1 QERQVA
7 EEHQRAQWE
16 AEQVQ
21 RQAAEEHQ
29 RLQWIAEQAER
40 QAAEEQQQLHWAAEQ
55 AERQAAEEQQQLQWA
70 AEQAERQAAEEHQ
83 RVQWIAEQERQ
94 AAEAEQEHLRQ
105 EHEQQHLTQEHRERR
120 PYQEPVV
127 VHDLSPMDVDC
138 SHCHAL
144 HFDSEKLS
152 KSTRGRKRFGMC
164 CLEGQVQLEPFL
176 AWPPELNQLFLSD
189 HQFVE
194 KIRHYNSTLA
204 FTSLGVGVD
213 ERMTH
218 RSGTSSF
225 RIHGGLH
232 HLMGSLLPPDGQDPC
247 YAQLYIYDTEEA
259 TEIRLRRDGNRQL
272 DRDILRNL
280 HDMLLN
286 HHPYVNIYKHAH
298 QVLLEKPPEQ
308 RTDIRVRLHLSEGTD
323 GRRYNL
329 STANEITAV
338 IPGNGS
344 DAMNENQDI
353 ILRLQAGGLRHIS
366 HLHHAYSTLHY
377 VLLFP
382 KGEKGWHLGIP
393 LHDREGRQSRSK
405 KVTQLLYYAY
415 CLHVRPP
422 LIEPHN
428 LFYGGRL
435 FQQHVCDAWASVE
448 QSNLTWIVN
457 NQKKIRAELYSG
469 LQDRVAQDPDL
480 NLADV
485 GRNIVLPSSH
495 SGSHRH
501 MQQLLQ
507 DSLAICRDCQKPDIF
522 LTMTAN
528 PDWPEVRNNLLPG
541 KYLLFLSAIS
551 HPHILL

>member
-1 QERQVA
+1 A
-7 EEHQRAQWE
+7 G
-16 AEQVQ
+16 
-21 RQAAEEHQ
+21 
-29 RLQWIAEQAER
+29 
-40 QAAEEQQQLHWAAEQ
+40 
-55 AERQAAEEQQQLQWA
+55 
-70 AEQAERQAAEEHQ
+70 
-83 RVQWIAEQERQ
+83 
-94 AAEAEQEHLRQ
+94 
-105 EHEQQHLTQEHRERR
+105 R

-127 VHDLSPMDVDC
+127 VHDLGPMDVDC

-144 HFDSEKLS
+144 HFDSEKLT
-152 KSTRGRKRFGMC
+152 KSTRGRKHFGMC

-189 HQFVE
+189 RQFVE
-194 KIRHYNSTLA
+194 KIHHYNSTLA

-247 YAQLYIYDTEEA
+247 YAQLYIYDAEEA
-259 TEIRLRRDGNRQL
+259 TEIRLRRDGNQQL
-272 DRDILRNL
+272 DHDILCNL

-308 RTDIRVRLHLSEGTD
+308 RTNIRVRLHLSEGTD

-329 STANEITAV
+329 STANEIAAV
-338 IPGNGS
+338 IPGDGS
-344 DAMNENQDI
+344 DAMNENRDI
-353 ILRLQAGGLRHIS
+353 VLRLQAGGLHRIS

-415 CLHVRPP
+415 RLH
-422 LIEPHN
+422 
-428 LFYGGRL
+428 
-435 FQQHVCDAWASVE
+435 
-448 QSNLTWIVN
+448 
-457 NQKKIRAELYSG
+457 
-469 LQDRVAQDPDL
+469 
-480 NLADV
+480 
-485 GRNIVLPSSH
+485 
-495 SGSHRH
+495 
-501 MQQLLQ
+501 
-507 DSLAICRDCQKPDIF
+507 
-522 LTMTAN
+522 
-528 PDWPEVRNNLLPG
+528 
-541 KYLLFLSAIS
+541 
-551 HPHILL
+551 